1 MPCKKLKIPS
11 AIVTYF
17 QYFVEC
23 ILQCFAHVRQLDF
36 AEEPDYEILKFFV
49 LDEMKRARLS
59 MKDAYDWVEEV
70 K

>member
-1 MPCKKLKIPS
+1 M
-11 AIVTYF
+11 
-17 QYFVEC
+17 
-23 ILQCFAHVRQLDF
+23 RQLDF